1 MTTGVNTL
9 RLNKIPKQN
18 PGQEPNP
25 IEDRL
30 SAVLTTDRQKTFLR
44 NRMAGMNKRQAAIQA
59 GYSPATAS
67 LMAKRLTDKLAC
79 NRYFM
84 EEAHRQG
91 LTVEAI
97 ISELKRGVTK
107 AMHPLRPDQPDNY
120 NRRAFL
126 DIAMR
131 LFGAYAP
138 TKIDMDIK
146 KQEAKIIITPE
157 ILERLE
163 RYNRQRAEL
172 EQMGHIVSD
181 PQEDKAPFG

>member
-1 MTTGVNTL
+1 MKRNPKIAQDRTL
-9 RLNKIPKQN
+9 
-18 PGQEPNP
+18 
-25 IEDRL
+25 EDKL
-30 SAVLTTDRQKTFLR
+30 SKVLTTDKQKAFLI

-59 GYSPATAS
+59 GYAPATAS

-97 ISELKRGVTK
+97 IGELKRGVTE
-107 AMHPLRPDQPDNY
+107 AMHPLHPDQPDNY
-120 NRRAFL
+120 NRRGYT

-138 TKIDMDIK
+138 TKVDLDIEK
-146 KQEAKIIITPE
+146 KEVKIVITPE
-157 ILERLE
+157 IIERLE
-163 RYNRQRAEL
+163 RYNRQTAEI
-172 EQMGHIVSD
+172 ERRK
-181 PQEDKAPFG
+181 QENPDIMKNLNPSG

>member
-1 MTTGVNTL
+1 MKQLKAT
-9 RLNKIPKQN
+9 KQN
-18 PGQEPNP
+18 EKF
-25 IEDRL
+25 EDKL
-30 SAVLTTDRQKTFLR
+30 SEVLTTNKQKAFLK

-59 GYSPATAS
+59 GYAPATAS